1 MLANEALDGAYFISQ
16 NPAIDAA
23 TTIAGHPAPVLADLY
38 TKPFLVV
45 SGNDLANQK
54 KCARLHYI
62 QLTVITP
69 GATGTSDNWA
79 AEIDSGARFSSG
91 SITRLTTANPNQRGT
106 DPLRD
111 ANTYVIDCGPY
122 VATAPSVA
130 QRKMGH
136 GVFRPSIA
144 IAGDKYTFVFNQNAM
159 STITESTVVA
169 TAITHHII
177 PMPPVV
183 LGPNDKFLLHLY
195 APAQSAA
202 AVYKVAVGHTER

>member
-1 MLANEALDGAYFISQ
+1 MLSNEAIDGTYFLSQ

-23 TTIAGHPAPVLADLY
+23 VTIAGHAAPVLADLY

-45 SGNDLANQK
+45 SGNDLAGQK
-54 KCARLHYI
+54 KTARLRYI

-79 AEIDSGARFSSG
+79 AEVDTGVRFSSG
-91 SITRLTTANPNQRGT
+91 GITRLLTTNPNQRGT

-111 ANTYVIDCGPY
+111 SNTFVIDCGPY
-122 VATAPSVA
+122 VALAPTAA

-136 GVFRPSIA
+136 GVFRPAIA
-144 IAGDKYTFVFNQNAM
+144 IAGDKYTFVFDTAAM
-159 STITESTVVA
+159 AAITENNVVA
-169 TAITHHII
+169 GATTHHIV
-177 PMPPVV
+177 PMPPVA

-195 APAQSAA
+195 APGQSAA

>member
-1 MLANEALDGAYFISQ
+1 MLVNQAIDGTYFVSQ

-23 TTIAGHPAPVLADLY
+23 ATIAGHPAPVLADLY

-45 SGNDLANQK
+45 SGNDIAGNK
-54 KCARLHYI
+54 KSARLHYI

-79 AEIDSGARFSSG
+79 AEIDTGARFSSG
-91 SITRLTTANPNQRGT
+91 ALVRLTTANPNMRSSDTNQF
-106 DPLRD
+106 
-111 ANTYVIDCGPY
+111 VIDCGPY
-122 VATAPSVA
+122 VALAPTAS

-144 IAGDKYTFVFNQNAM
+144 IAGDKYTFVFNQAGM
-159 STITESTVVA
+159 AAITEADVV
-169 TAITHHII
+169 TGAITHHII

-183 LGPNDKFLLHLY
+183 LGPLDKFLLHLY

>member
-1 MLANEALDGAYFISQ
+1 MLVNPAIDGTYFVSQ

-23 TTIAGHPAPVLADLY
+23 TTIAGHAAPVLADLY

-45 SGNDLANQK
+45 SGNDTTGAK
-54 KCARLHYI
+54 KSARLHFI

-79 AEIDSGARFSSG
+79 AEIDTGARYSSG
-91 SITRLTTANPNQRGT
+91 VLVRLATVNPNQRSA
-106 DPLRD
+106 DV
-111 ANTYVIDCGPY
+111 NSYVIDCGPY
-122 VATAPSVA
+122 VAVAPTAA
-130 QRKMGH
+130 QRKIAH

-144 IAGDKYTFVFNQNAM
+144 IAGDKYTFVFNQAGM
-159 STITESTVVA
+159 PTITESTVVA
-169 TAITHHII
+169 GAITHHII

-195 APAQSAA
+195 APGQTAA

>member
-1 MLANEALDGAYFISQ
+1 MLQNHQDWNYFVSQ

-45 SGNDLANQK
+45 SGNDVAGLK

-79 AEIDSGARFSSG
+79 AETDSGARYSSG
-91 SITRLTTANPNQRGT
+91 ALTRLTTANPNMRAT

-111 ANTYVIDCGPY
+111 SNLFVVDCGPY
-122 VATAPSVA
+122 VATAPSSA

-144 IAGDKYTFVFNQNAM
+144 IAGDKYTFVFSQAGM
-159 STITESTVVA
+159 VQAITENNVA
-169 TAITHHII
+169 AGAITHHIV

-195 APAQSAA
+195 APGQSAA
-202 AVYKVAVGHTER
+202 GVYKVAVGHAER

>member
-1 MLANEALDGAYFISQ
+1 MDGTYFISQ

-45 SGNDLANQK
+45 SGNDIAGQK
-54 KCARLHYI
+54 KCARLRYI
-62 QLTVITP
+62 YISVITP

-79 AEIDSGARFSSG
+79 AEVDTGARFSAG
-91 SITRLTTANPNQRGT
+91 ALTRLTTTNPNQRGT

-111 ANTYVIDCGPY
+111 SNTFVIDCGPY
-122 VATAPSVA
+122 VATAPTAA
-130 QRKMGH
+130 QRKVGS

-144 IAGDKYTFVFNQNAM
+144 ITGDKYLFIFDQDGMAAF
-159 STITESTVVA
+159 TESNVVSA
-169 TAITHHII
+169 AITHHIV

-195 APAQSAA
+195 APGQSAA
-202 AVYKVAVGHTER
+202 GVYKVTVGHTER